1 MQGIVCRTHRPPLY
15 LHHHPPSL
23 HPIIQQDAVSLW
35 GRRLSFFIFCPLS
48 ILHFPWFSAHERS
61 QRSNEAGGGAQGVF
75 RVVVHCVLLLPVDSV
90 GPWALPVEEAKGRH
104 YRTYNLRPP
113 GSSMLFLIKT
123 MPGRKK
129 KKISKAFA
137 IKISCNCK
145 YLDICKRMFHAC
157 FCVSSINSTVLKLH
171 HGSWLLSPV
180 HIQGSVSFTEDAKLT
195 VIPNIQVYTDKYFLT
210 AVFNNNVIFYFLL

>member
-1 MQGIVCRTHRPPLY
+1 MEILPIHNQITGLVLSWCPKILCLCPVPQVQGIVCRTHRPPLY

-123 MPGRKK
+123 MPGRGKK
-129 KKISKAFA
+129 TNFP
-137 IKISCNCK
+137 
-145 YLDICKRMFHAC
+145 
-157 FCVSSINSTVLKLH
+157 KL
-171 HGSWLLSPV
+171 LL
-180 HIQGSVSFTEDAKLT
+180 
-195 VIPNIQVYTDKYFLT
+195 
-210 AVFNNNVIFYFLL
+210 